1 MHFQSRKTALQPLSL
16 YRPCREKSTR
26 IRSRAFVLFNS
37 DPAHFLSIFPCVF
50 LSIGNPPSLPAPDP
64 LSRRL
69 SGQAGLPGSDFR
81 QQPMVSERFCRL
93 TAQLPRF
100 FPMRPAA
107 CALPS
112 RLPMGRTLS
121 GSLFFQ
127 QAFPPLSTAV
137 FVLSFDGY
145 YLLASGVSRLV
156 SCVLPL
162 PSSGKESPFFVFFC
176 RIIRFVIAQQQKL
189 EPFRSF
195 LWKGS
200 SAAVSVTGSRLHRRL
215 LVSGQL
221 PVNSRGIA

>member
-50 LSIGNPPSLPAPDP
+50 LSIGNPPSLPVPDP

-121 GSLFFQ
+121 SSLFFQ
-127 QAFPPLSTAV
+127 QAFPPLSTAA
-137 FVLSFDGY
+137 FVLSSDGC
-145 YLLASGVSRLV
+145 YLLASHVLCLA
-156 SCVLPL
+156 SCLSLLPAR
-162 PSSGKESPFFVFFC
+162 SPLIFVFFMSNYTIC
-176 RIIRFVIAQQQKL
+176 NCTTAKAGAFPQLFVERLQRWQSLSQ
-189 EPFRSF
+189 
-195 LWKGS
+195 
-200 SAAVSVTGSRLHRRL
+200 AAGCTD
-215 LVSGQL
+215 
-221 PVNSRGIA
+221 AF